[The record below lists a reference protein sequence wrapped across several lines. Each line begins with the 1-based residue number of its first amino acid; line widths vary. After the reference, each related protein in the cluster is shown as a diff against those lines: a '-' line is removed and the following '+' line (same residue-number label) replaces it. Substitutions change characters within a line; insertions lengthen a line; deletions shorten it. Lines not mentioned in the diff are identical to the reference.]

1 MGLQIQSIG
10 KLHLNGIIH
19 SYAQIF
25 FSQNRTYGILLLLLS
40 MLDVRLGAGGLAA
53 VVLTNLL
60 AHLLGFSKTKIESG
74 LYGFN
79 AIFIGISMMYKFH
92 FNLSF
97 AILFIFVVILGFML
111 TIWFETLF
119 AKHQIPILTLPFVF
133 TLALVDL
140 SFGTF
145 TRIMPILPFERFTVL
160 LAEQM
165 QIPWY
170 NSIHSL
176 DHLQLPQMLY
186 FYLKTMASIF
196 FTDSILVG
204 AILVI
209 ALLFHS
215 RIKST
220 VAFLGFFFAF
230 VTSKLMGVDIRELT
244 QDLAGVNYIFW
255 GMAIGSFFIIPN
267 SYSYLLVIGLT
278 PVLFLFYTG
287 IENLIADIGI
297 SSYTLSFSLLSILLL
312 YILKQRSNNR
322 FFIFPFIQYY
332 DPEKTVYKNV
342 NYMQRFGQGLLFK
355 FQLPFLDRWTVS
367 QGYDGGITHLGEWGK
382 ALDFVIT
389 DEEGKSCFGQCAQKE
404 EFYCY
409 NKPVL
414 APADGYIYMIS
425 NITDE
430 NAIDNVNTEKNW
442 GNSIVINHLN
452 GLYTQM
458 SHLKKDS
465 FRVRIGDYVKKGT
478 VVAACGNSGRSPVP
492 HLHFQVQLSPE
503 IGAMTHPYP
512 FGYFFEEQHDAKPLL
527 RIGEIPKEGS
537 IVYNVPLSSLAGEAL
552 QAKPGRVLRVKQ
564 EDETWLW
571 RIATDAYNK
580 TYLRCDKTGSTAY
593 FENDGTMF
601 YFTDFEGKK
610 SSPLYFFYRSCFKLL
625 LSNEKGITI
634 KDWIPLTKEHPAGTK
649 WVQDFFAPFILFTR
663 IGYESVLSEADNVH
677 YPEKISYRV
686 ATKTS
691 FLRLIEQRK
700 EASVTITR
708 KKIEINAQKRK
719 LCIDWE

>member
-25 FSQNRTYGILLLLLS
+25 FSQHKAYGILLLLLS
-40 MLDVRLGAGGLAA
+40 MLDIRLGAGGLAA

-60 AHLLGFSKTKIESG
+60 AHLLGFSKAKIDSG

-79 AIFIGISMMYKFH
+79 AIFIGISMVFKFH
-92 FNLSF
+92 FSLPF
-97 AILFIFVVILGFML
+97 GILFILAVILGFML

-119 AKHQIPILTLPFVF
+119 AKHQIPILTLPFVL

-140 SFGTF
+140 SFNTF
-145 TRIMPILPFERFTVL
+145 THIMPILPFDRFTVV
-160 LAEQM
+160 LAKQM

-170 NSIHSL
+170 NAVHIL
-176 DHLQLPQMLY
+176 DHLQLPQMIY

-297 SSYTLSFSLLSILLL
+297 SSYTLSFSLLSILVL

-332 DPEKTVYKNV
+332 NPEKTVYKNV
-342 NYMQRFGQGLLFK
+342 NYMQRFGQGILFK

-367 QGYDGGITHLGEWGK
+367 QGYDGGITHLDEWGK
-382 ALDFVIT
+382 ALDFEIT

-425 NITDE
+425 NITDD
-430 NAIDNVNTEKNW
+430 NAIDSINTEKNW

-465 FRVRIGDYVKKGT
+465 FKVRIGDYVKKGT

-492 HLHFQVQLSPE
+492 HLHFQVQLTPE

-512 FGYFFEEQHDAKPLL
+512 FGYFFEERDNKPLL
-527 RIGEIPKEGS
+527 RIGETPKEGS
-537 IVYNVPLSSLAGEAL
+537 IVYNVPLSSLASEAL
-552 QAKPGRVLRVKQ
+552 QAKPGRLLRVKQ
-564 EDETWLW
+564 ENETWIW

-580 TYLRCDKTGSTAY
+580 TYIRCDKTGSTAY
-593 FENDGTMF
+593 FENDGTLF

-610 SSPLYFFYRSCFKLL
+610 SSPLYFFYRNCFKLL

-634 KDWIPLTKEHPAGTK
+634 KDWVPLTKEHPAGTK
-649 WVQDFFAPFILFTR
+649 WIQDFLAPFILFTR
-663 IGYESVLSEADNVH
+663 IRYESVLSEADNFH
-677 YPEKISYRV
+677 YPEKIGYHI

-691 FLRLIEQRK
+691 FLHFVHQRK

-708 KKIEINAQKRK
+708 KKIEINTQKRT

>member
-25 FSQNRTYGILLLLLS
+25 FSQNRTYGMLLLLLS
-40 MLDVRLGAGGLAA
+40 MLDIRLGAGGLAA

-97 AILFIFVVILGFML
+97 AILFIFAVILGFML

-209 ALLFHS
+209 ALLFQS

-230 VTSKLMGVDIRELT
+230 ETSKLMGVDIRELT

-478 VVAACGNSGRSPVP
+478 VVASCGNSGRSPVP

-503 IGAMTHPYP
+503 IGAMTYPYP

-580 TYLRCDKTGSTAY
+580 TYIRCDKTGSTAY

-634 KDWIPLTKEHPAGTK
+634 KDRIPLTKEHPTGTK
-649 WVQDFFAPFILFTR
+649 WLQDFFAPFILFTR
-663 IGYESVLSEADNVH
+663 IGYESVLTEADNVH
-677 YPEKISYRV
+677 YPEKISYRI

-691 FLRLIEQRK
+691 FLHLIEQRK

>member
-10 KLHLNGIIH
+10 KLHLNGITH

-25 FSQNRTYGILLLLLS
+25 FSQHKAYGILLMFLS
-40 MLDVRLGAGGLAA
+40 MLDIRLGAGGLAA

-60 AHLLGFSKTKIESG
+60 AHLLGFSKAKIASG

-79 AIFIGISMMYKFH
+79 AIFIGISMVYKFH
-92 FNLSF
+92 FNLPF
-97 AILFIFVVILGFML
+97 GILFLLAVILGFML
-111 TIWFETLF
+111 IIWFETLF
-119 AKHQIPILTLPFVF
+119 AKHQIPILTLPFVL

-140 SFGTF
+140 SFNTF
-145 TRIMPILPFERFTVL
+145 THIMPIPPFERFTVV
-160 LAEQM
+160 LAKQM

-170 NSIHSL
+170 DTVHIL
-176 DHLQLPQMLY
+176 DHLQLPQMIY

-204 AILVI
+204 AILVT

-230 VTSKLMGVDIRELT
+230 VTSKLMGVDIGELT

-278 PVLFLFYTG
+278 PILFLFYTG
-287 IENLIADIGI
+287 IENLIAGIGV
-297 SSYTLSFSLLSILLL
+297 SSYTLSFSLLSILVL
-312 YILKQRSNNR
+312 YILKQRNNNL

-332 DPEKTVYKNV
+332 NPEKTVYKNV
-342 NYMQRFGQGLLFK
+342 NYMQRFGQGILFK

-367 QGYDGGITHLGEWGK
+367 QGYDGDITHLGEWGK

-389 DEEGKSCFGQCAQKE
+389 NEEGRNCFGQCTQKE

-425 NITDE
+425 NITDD
-430 NAIDNVNTEKNW
+430 NAIDSINTEKNW

-465 FRVRIGDYVKKGT
+465 FKVRIGDYVKKGT
-478 VVAACGNSGRSPVP
+478 VVATCGNSGRSPVP
-492 HLHFQVQLSPE
+492 HLHFQVQLTPE
-503 IGAMTHPYP
+503 IGATTHPYP
-512 FGYFFEEQHDAKPLL
+512 FGYFFEERDQKPLP
-527 RIGEIPKEGS
+527 RIGEIPKVGS
-537 IVYNVPLSSLAGEAL
+537 VVYNVPVSSLASEAL
-552 QAKPGRVLRVKQ
+552 QAKPGRLLRVKQ
-564 EDETWLW
+564 ENETWIW

-580 TYLRCDKTGSTAY
+580 TYIRCDKTGSTAY
-593 FENDGTMF
+593 FENDGTLF

-634 KDWIPLTKEHPAGTK
+634 KDWVPLTKEHPAGTK
-649 WVQDFFAPFILFTR
+649 WIQDFLSPFILFTR
-663 IGYESVLSEADNVH
+663 IRYESVLSEADNFH
-677 YPEKISYRV
+677 YPEKISYHM

-691 FLRLIEQRK
+691 FLHFMYQRK

-708 KKIEINAQKRK
+708 KKIEINAQKRT

>member
-25 FSQNRTYGILLLLLS
+25 FSQNRTYGMLLLLLS
-40 MLDVRLGAGGLAA
+40 MLDIRLGAGGLAA

-97 AILFIFVVILGFML
+97 AILFIFAVILGFML

-209 ALLFHS
+209 ALLFQS

-230 VTSKLMGVDIRELT
+230 ETSKLMGVDIRELT

-478 VVAACGNSGRSPVP
+478 VVASCGNSGRSPVP

-580 TYLRCDKTGSTAY
+580 TYIRCDKTGSTAY

-634 KDWIPLTKEHPAGTK
+634 KDRIPLTKEHPTGTK
-649 WVQDFFAPFILFTR
+649 WLQDFFAPFILFTR
-663 IGYESVLSEADNVH
+663 IGYESVLTEADNVH
-677 YPEKISYRV
+677 YPEKISYRI

-691 FLRLIEQRK
+691 FLHLIEQRK

>member
-1 MGLQIQSIG
+1 MKQEILSCKETDMGLQIQSIG

-25 FSQNRTYGILLLLLS
+25 FSQNRTYGMLLLLLS
-40 MLDVRLGAGGLAA
+40 MLDIRLGAGGLAA

-60 AHLLGFSKTKIESG
+60 AHLLGFSKVKIDSG

-79 AIFIGISMMYKFH
+79 AIFIGISMVYKFH
-92 FNLSF
+92 FNLPF
-97 AILFIFVVILGFML
+97 LILFIFAIILGFML
-111 TIWFETLF
+111 TVWFETMF

-140 SFGTF
+140 SFSTF

-170 NSIHSL
+170 NSVHIL

-186 FYLKTMASIF
+186 FYLKTMASLF

-204 AILVI
+204 AMLVV

-244 QDLAGVNYIFW
+244 QDLAGVNYIYW
-255 GMAIGSFFIIPN
+255 GIAIGSFFIIPN

-297 SSYTLSFSLLSILLL
+297 SSYTLSFSLLSILVL
-312 YILKQRSNNR
+312 YILKQRSSNR

-332 DPEKTVYKNV
+332 NPEKTVYKNV
-342 NYMQRFGQGLLFK
+342 NYMQRFGQGMLFK

-367 QGYDGGITHLGEWGK
+367 QGYDGGITHMGEWGK
-382 ALDFVIT
+382 ALDFMIT
-389 DEEGKSCFGQCAQKE
+389 DEEGMSCFGGGTRKE
-404 EFYCY
+404 EYYCY
-409 NKPVL
+409 HKPVL
-414 APADGYIYMIS
+414 APADGYVYLIS
-425 NITDE
+425 NITE
-430 NAIDNVNTEKNW
+430 DNEIGVVNTRSNW
-442 GNSIVINHLN
+442 GNTIIINHLN

-465 FRVRIGDYVKKGT
+465 FRVRIGDYVKKRG
-478 VVAACGNSGRSPVP
+478 
-492 HLHFQVQLSPE
+492 Q
-503 IGAMTHPYP
+503 
-512 FGYFFEEQHDAKPLL
+512 
-527 RIGEIPKEGS
+527 
-537 IVYNVPLSSLAGEAL
+537 
-552 QAKPGRVLRVKQ
+552 
-564 EDETWLW
+564 
-571 RIATDAYNK
+571 
-580 TYLRCDKTGSTAY
+580 
-593 FENDGTMF
+593 
-601 YFTDFEGKK
+601 
-610 SSPLYFFYRSCFKLL
+610 
-625 LSNEKGITI
+625 
-634 KDWIPLTKEHPAGTK
+634 
-649 WVQDFFAPFILFTR
+649 
-663 IGYESVLSEADNVH
+663 
-677 YPEKISYRV
+677 
-686 ATKTS
+686 
-691 FLRLIEQRK
+691 
-700 EASVTITR
+700 
-708 KKIEINAQKRK
+708 
-719 LCIDWE
+719 

>member
-25 FSQNRTYGILLLLLS
+25 FSQNRTYGMLLLLLS
-40 MLDVRLGAGGLAA
+40 MLDIRLGAGGLAA

-97 AILFIFVVILGFML
+97 AILFIFAVILGFML

-230 VTSKLMGVDIRELT
+230 ETSKLMGVDIRELT

-355 FQLPFLDRWTVS
+355 FQLPFLDKWTVS

-458 SHLKKDS
+458 NHLKKDS

-478 VVAACGNSGRSPVP
+478 VVASCGNSGRSPVP

-580 TYLRCDKTGSTAY
+580 TYIRCDKTGSTAY

-649 WVQDFFAPFILFTR
+649 WLQDFFAPFILFTR
-663 IGYESVLSEADNVH
+663 IGYESVLTEADNVH
-677 YPEKISYRV
+677 YPEKISYRI

>member
-1 MGLQIQSIG
+1 M
-10 KLHLNGIIH
+10 
-19 SYAQIF
+19 
-25 FSQNRTYGILLLLLS
+25 
-40 MLDVRLGAGGLAA
+40 V
-53 VVLTNLL
+53 
-60 AHLLGFSKTKIESG
+60 
-74 LYGFN
+74 
-79 AIFIGISMMYKFH
+79 YKFH
-92 FNLSF
+92 FNLPF
-97 AILFIFVVILGFML
+97 GILFILAVILGFML
-111 TIWFETLF
+111 TIWFETMF

-140 SFGTF
+140 SFNTF
-145 TRIMPILPFERFTVL
+145 TYIIPILPFERFTVL

-165 QIPWY
+165 QVPWY
-170 NSIHSL
+170 DAVHVL

-186 FYLKTMASIF
+186 YYLKTMASIF

-209 ALLFHS
+209 ALLYHS

-255 GMAIGSFFIIPN
+255 GMAIGSFFIVPN

-287 IENLIADIGI
+287 IENLIAGIGI
-297 SSYTLSFSLLSILLL
+297 SSYTLSFSLLSMLVL

-332 DPEKTVYKNV
+332 NPEKTVYKNV
-342 NYMQRFGQGLLFK
+342 NYMQRFGQGMLFK
-355 FQLPFLDRWTVS
+355 FQLPFLDKWTVS

-414 APADGYIYMIS
+414 APADGYVYMIS

-430 NAIDNVNTEKNW
+430 NTINNVDTEKNW

-458 SHLKKDS
+458 SHLRKDS

-478 VVAACGNSGRSPVP
+478 VVAACGNSGRSPAP
-492 HLHFQVQLSPE
+492 HLHFQVQLTPE

-512 FGYFFEEQHDAKPLL
+512 FGYFFEEHDNKPVL
-527 RIGEIPKEGS
+527 RIGETPKEGS
-537 IVYNVPLSSLAGEAL
+537 IIYNVPLSSLASEAM
-552 QAKPGRVLRVKQ
+552 QAKPGRLLRVKQ
-564 EDETWLW
+564 ENEAWLW

-580 TYLRCDKTGSTAY
+580 TYIRCDKTGSTAY
-593 FENDGTMF
+593 FENDGTLF

-634 KDWIPLTKEHPAGTK
+634 KDWVPLTKEHPVGTK
-649 WVQDFFAPFILFTR
+649 WIQDFLSPFILFTR
-663 IGYESVLSEADNVH
+663 IRYESVLSEADNIH
-677 YPEKISYRV
+677 YPEKIGYRIT
-686 ATKTS
+686 TKTS
-691 FLRLIEQRK
+691 FLHFLHQRK
-700 EASVTITR
+700 EVTVSITR
-708 KKIEINAQKRK
+708 KKIEINAQKRI

>member
-25 FSQNRTYGILLLLLS
+25 FSQNRTYGMLLLLLS
-40 MLDVRLGAGGLAA
+40 MLDIRLGAGGLAA

-79 AIFIGISMMYKFH
+79 AIFIGISMVYKFH

-97 AILFIFVVILGFML
+97 AILFIFAVILGFML

-209 ALLFHS
+209 ALLFQS

-230 VTSKLMGVDIRELT
+230 ETSKLMGVDIRELT

-367 QGYDGGITHLGEWGK
+367 QGYDGGITHMGEWGK

-389 DEEGKSCFGQCAQKE
+389 NEEGMSCFGDGTRKE
-404 EFYCY
+404 EYYCY
-409 NKPVL
+409 HKPVL
-414 APADGYIYMIS
+414 APADGYVYLIS
-425 NITDE
+425 NITE
-430 NAIDNVNTEKNW
+430 DNEIGDVNIRSNW
-442 GNSIVINHLN
+442 GNTIIINHLN

-492 HLHFQVQLSPE
+492 HLHFQVQLTPE

-512 FGYFFEEQHDAKPLL
+512 FGYYFEEGDNKPLL
-527 RIGEIPKEGS
+527 HIGDTPKEGS
-537 IVYNVPLSSLAGEAL
+537 IVYNVPLSSLASEAL
-552 QAKPGRVLRVKQ
+552 QAKPGRLLRVKQ
-564 EDETWLW
+564 ENETWLW

-580 TYLRCDKTGSTAY
+580 TYIRCEKTGSTAY

-601 YFTDFEGKK
+601 YFIDFEGKK
-610 SSPLYFFYRSCFKLL
+610 SSPLYLFYRSCFKLL
-625 LSNEKGITI
+625 LSNEKDLVIE
-634 KDWIPLTKEHPAGTK
+634 DRIPLTKEHPVGTK
-649 WVQDFFAPFILFTR
+649 WFQDFLSPFILFTR
-663 IGYESVLSEADNVH
+663 IRYESVLTEADNIH
-677 YPEKISYRV
+677 YPEKIVYRIV
-686 ATKTS
+686 TKTS
-691 FLRLIEQRK
+691 FLNFKPRSR
-700 EASVTITR
+700 EASVTITK
-708 KKIEINAQKRK
+708 KKIEIHTQKQR

>member
-10 KLHLNGIIH
+10 KLHLNGVIH
-19 SYAQIF
+19 SYGQIF
-25 FSQNRTYGILLLLLS
+25 FSQHNAYGILLLLLS
-40 MLDVRLGAGGLAA
+40 MLDIRLGAGGVAA

-60 AHLLGFSKTKIESG
+60 AHLLGFSKAKIDSG

-79 AIFIGISMMYKFH
+79 AVFIGISMVFKFH
-92 FNLSF
+92 FNLPF
-97 AILFIFVVILGFML
+97 GILFILAVILGFML

-119 AKHQIPILTLPFVF
+119 SKHQIPILTLPFVF

-140 SFGTF
+140 SFNTF
-145 TRIMPILPFERFTVL
+145 THIMPILPFDRFTVL

-170 NSIHSL
+170 NAVHIF
-176 DHLQLPQMLY
+176 DHLQLPQMIY

-297 SSYTLSFSLLSILLL
+297 SSYTLSFSLLSILVL

-322 FFIFPFIQYY
+322 FFNFPYIQYY
-332 DPEKTVYKNV
+332 NPEKTVYKNV
-342 NYMQRFGQGLLFK
+342 NYMQRFGQGTLFK
-355 FQLPFLDRWTVS
+355 FQLPFLDKWTVS

-389 DEEGKSCFGQCAQKE
+389 DEEGKSCFGQCAQRE

-425 NITDE
+425 NITDD
-430 NAIDNVNTEKNW
+430 NAIDSINTEKNW

-465 FRVRIGDYVKKGT
+465 FKVRIGDYVKKGT

-512 FGYFFEEQHDAKPLL
+512 FGYFFEEHDNKPLL
-527 RIGEIPKEGS
+527 RIGETPREGS
-537 IVYNVPLSSLAGEAL
+537 IVYNVPISSLASEAL
-552 QAKPGRVLRVKQ
+552 QAKPGRLLRVKQ
-564 EDETWLW
+564 ENETWLW

-580 TYLRCDKTGSTAY
+580 TYIRCDKTGSTAY
-593 FENDGTMF
+593 FENDGTLF

-610 SSPLYFFYRSCFKLL
+610 SSPLYLFYRNCFKLL

-634 KDWIPLTKEHPAGTK
+634 KDWVPLTKEHPVGTK
-649 WVQDFFAPFILFTR
+649 WIQDFLAPFILFTR
-663 IGYESVLSEADNVH
+663 IRYESVLSEADNFH
-677 YPEKISYRV
+677 YPEKIGYHI

-691 FLRLIEQRK
+691 FLHFVHQRK

-708 KKIEINAQKRK
+708 KKIEINTQKRT

>member
-25 FSQNRTYGILLLLLS
+25 FSQNRTYGMLLLLLS
-40 MLDVRLGAGGLAA
+40 MLDIRLGAGGLAA

-97 AILFIFVVILGFML
+97 AILFIFAVILGFML

-230 VTSKLMGVDIRELT
+230 ETSKLMGVDIRELT

-355 FQLPFLDRWTVS
+355 FQLPFLDKWTVS

-458 SHLKKDS
+458 NHLKKDS

-478 VVAACGNSGRSPVP
+478 VVASCGNSGRSPVP

-580 TYLRCDKTGSTAY
+580 TYIRCDKTGSTAY

-634 KDWIPLTKEHPAGTK
+634 KDWIPLTKEHPTGTK
-649 WVQDFFAPFILFTR
+649 WLQDFFAPFILFTR
-663 IGYESVLSEADNVH
+663 IGYESVLTEADNVH
-677 YPEKISYRV
+677 YPEKISYRI

-691 FLRLIEQRK
+691 FLHLIEQRK

>member
-25 FSQNRTYGILLLLLS
+25 FSQNRTYGMLLLLLS
-40 MLDVRLGAGGLAA
+40 MLDIRLGAGGLAA

-97 AILFIFVVILGFML
+97 AILFIFAVILGFML

-230 VTSKLMGVDIRELT
+230 ETSKLMGVDIRELT

-478 VVAACGNSGRSPVP
+478 VVASCGNSGRSPVP

-580 TYLRCDKTGSTAY
+580 TYIRCDKTGSTAY

-649 WVQDFFAPFILFTR
+649 WLQDFFAPFILFTR
-663 IGYESVLSEADNVH
+663 IGYESVLTEADNVH
-677 YPEKISYRV
+677 YPEKISYRI

>member
-1 MGLQIQSIG
+1 MGLQIQSIV

-25 FSQNRTYGILLLLLS
+25 FSQNRTYGMLLLLLS
-40 MLDVRLGAGGLAA
+40 MLDIRLGAGGLAA

-97 AILFIFVVILGFML
+97 AILFIFAVILGFML

-230 VTSKLMGVDIRELT
+230 ETSKLMGVDIRELT

-458 SHLKKDS
+458 NHLKKDS

-478 VVAACGNSGRSPVP
+478 VVASCGNSGRSPVP

-537 IVYNVPLSSLAGEAL
+537 IVYNVPLSSLASEAL

-580 TYLRCDKTGSTAY
+580 TYIRCDKTGSTAY

-610 SSPLYFFYRSCFKLL
+610 SSPLYLFYRSCFKLL

-649 WVQDFFAPFILFTR
+649 WLQDFFAPFILFTR
-663 IGYESVLSEADNVH
+663 IGYESVLTEADNVH
-677 YPEKISYRV
+677 YPEKISYRI